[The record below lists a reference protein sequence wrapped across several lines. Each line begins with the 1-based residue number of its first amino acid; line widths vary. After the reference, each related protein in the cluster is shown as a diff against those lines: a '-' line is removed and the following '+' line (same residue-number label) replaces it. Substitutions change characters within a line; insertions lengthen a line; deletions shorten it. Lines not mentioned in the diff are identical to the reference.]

1 MLIYFLFKKYDGRF
15 MVFNLEIAKFILKL
29 LATES
34 DLDDL
39 AVVVVDDNNL
49 VSFN

>member
-1 MLIYFLFKKYDGRF
+1 
-15 MVFNLEIAKFILKL
+15 MVFNLEIATFILKL

-39 AVVVVDDNNL
+39 AVVAVDDNNW